1 MTDTGKEPPHLEH
14 IMNIFILDK
23 DPKLAA
29 QYHGDKHVVKM
40 ITESAQMLC
49 AVLHLNGQPSHYKL
63 THANHPCTK
72 WARESLSNW
81 VWLRDFALHLN
92 DEYNHRY
99 GMHKQHKAGE
109 VIKSLQL
116 PTIPDIGLTP
126 FAQAM
131 PEEYRN
137 EDAVVAYRTYY
148 LKDKQHLHQY
158 KNREIPDWI
167 R

>member
-1 MTDTGKEPPHLEH
+1 
-14 IMNIFILDK
+14 MNIFILDN

-49 AVLHLNGQPSHYKL
+49 AVLQLNGQPAPYRL
-63 THANHPCTK
+63 THANHPCTV
-72 WARESLSNW
+72 WARASRSNW
-81 VWLRDFALHLN
+81 VWLRDFSLHLN

-109 VIKSLQL
+109 VIKGLPI

-131 PEEYRN
+131 PDEYKN
-137 EDAVVAYRTYY
+137 DDAVIAYRTYY
-148 LKDKQHLHQY
+148 IKDKQHLLQY
-158 KNREIPDWI
+158 KNRAVPDWLDK
-167 R
+167 